1 MYKSQNVLEHWLAPA
16 AAAAGFQNEAIIVK
30 SIMRIVTMILH
41 TSNRSLQIILT
52 YISSSTYC

>member
-1 MYKSQNVLEHWLAPA
+1 MYKSQNVLEHWLAP